1 MCYTF
6 TRFSG
11 KKFRV
16 ILFVF
21 CIFLITYDHIMFYDF
36 KIKGNC
42 QTQSIINKDVCEELQ
57 KSNENYNITQL
68 PASQE
73 VLKTREYV
81 EREERT
87 SACTFYDPLIN
98 KSNPVFC
105 ATENFVSL
113 VRSKCKTRLGIIKHK
128 LNILNLFLLREPIVC
143 IRSYKIF

>member
-1 MCYTF
+1 
-6 TRFSG
+6 
-11 KKFRV
+11 
-16 ILFVF
+16 
-21 CIFLITYDHIMFYDF
+21 MFYDF

-42 QTQSIINKDVCEELQ
+42 QTLSIINKDVCEELQ

-81 EREERT
+81 EREQRT

-113 VRSKCKTRLGIIKHK
+113 VRSKCKTRLGIRKT
-128 LNILNLFLLREPIVC
+128 E
-143 IRSYKIF
+143 S